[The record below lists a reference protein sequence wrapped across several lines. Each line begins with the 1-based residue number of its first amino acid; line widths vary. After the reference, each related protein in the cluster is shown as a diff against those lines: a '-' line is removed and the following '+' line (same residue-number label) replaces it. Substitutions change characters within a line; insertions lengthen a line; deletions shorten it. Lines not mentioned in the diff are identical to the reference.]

1 MVIDECVEAAVV
13 DGAQSATLRRVD
25 AELLTQMPPERHR
38 NLPVE
43 SSVCLERDANNVR
56 ANSYQ
61 SGP

>member
-1 MVIDECVEAAVV
+1 ME
-13 DGAQSATLRRVD
+13 RRVPRFD